1 MLELSRRFEP
11 ATLII
16 KRQTDQ
22 QLLKK
27 CTVKICV
34 HNGGL
39 TWDKKRLG
47 HKGQLQLYRFAKCRQ
62 SATASQK
69 SGRTDKAD
77 EIYE

>member
-1 MLELSRRFEP
+1 MLELPLRFEP
-11 ATLII
+11 ATLIF

-27 CTVKICV
+27 CTVKIYV

-47 HKGQLQLYRFAKCRQ
+47 HTGQLQLYGFAKCRQ

-69 SGRTDKAD
+69 SVRT
-77 EIYE
+77 E